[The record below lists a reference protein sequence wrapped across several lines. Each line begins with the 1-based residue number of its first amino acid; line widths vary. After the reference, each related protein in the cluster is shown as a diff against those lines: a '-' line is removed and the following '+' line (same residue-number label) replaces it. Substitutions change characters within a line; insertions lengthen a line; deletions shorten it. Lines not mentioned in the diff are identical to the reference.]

1 MQKNVVEVNTIRLL
15 YFHILQISNSLEY
28 LYLYLYPL
36 GVFKKALP
44 FYFIASS
51 I

>member
-1 MQKNVVEVNTIRLL
+1 MQKNAEEVNTIRLL

-28 LYLYLYPL
+28 LYLYPL